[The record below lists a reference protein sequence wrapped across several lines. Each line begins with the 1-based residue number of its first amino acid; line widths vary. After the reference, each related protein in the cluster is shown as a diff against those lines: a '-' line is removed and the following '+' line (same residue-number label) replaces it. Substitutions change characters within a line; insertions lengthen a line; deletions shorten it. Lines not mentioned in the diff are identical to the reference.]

1 MDAARDAGKEATM
14 INKLLQNWPITS
26 AGLLMILSN
35 IIHLAFMFKAGT
47 ADETTV
53 ERAAT
58 GILGGLGL
66 IFTGHRLATNSQN
79 SQENSAAI
87 VSGDSSAVRDRLQ
100 KQAAPSPPK
109 P

>member
-1 MDAARDAGKEATM
+1 M
-14 INKLLQNWPITS
+14 INKLIQNWPISS

-35 IIHLAFMFKAGT
+35 VIHLAFMFKAGT

-79 SQENSAAI
+79 SIENSAAI
-87 VSGDSSAVRDRLQ
+87 VSGDSSAVKARMD
-100 KQAAPSPPK
+100 KTAPVPAPTK

>member
-1 MDAARDAGKEATM
+1 M
-14 INKLLQNWPITS
+14 IPKLLSNWPITS

-35 IIHLAFMFKAGT
+35 IIHLAFMFKAGN

-53 ERAAT
+53 ERGAT

-79 SQENSAAI
+79 SAENSAAI
-87 VSGDSSAVRDRLQ
+87 VSGDSSQVKARMDKV
-100 KQAAPSPPK
+100 APEAPK